1 MNYSTN
7 EDESE
12 SVRRQVLDVIDDLEL
27 ICRQVSEILTVS
39 KESRPHHGDFKLSD
53 LIELFKVKEDRLEE
67 LLKVAKT
74 QTERQRL
81 IDALESE
88 IAVRDEYIERLRN
101 CLIESESTLTNAIF
115 QANLKLKSIAQSEMR
130 KVSPE
135 EVIRYAHRISA
146 AYSVS
151 APLNWQVGDIERPF
165 PLDIEMRSGWLARV
179 TGSADYVS
187 PAVAATPFGTGA
199 ASMPHLSGVDNLH
212 SSESVAHMMAPS
224 KLGWPSPRSAASQL
238 ISPKNRLPVPPS
250 PNIPSSLVGRGAAS
264 IRQPIRESSP
274 ITTTGSPLVKRDT
287 ATAAAAAAVATP
299 SSSSVVV
306 VDDVVEAMS
315 SDSSSSSSSDSVG

>member
-7 EDESE
+7 EDECE
-12 SVRRQVLDVIDDLEL
+12 SVRRQLLDVVDDLEL

-39 KESRPHHGDFKLSD
+39 KESRLHHDFKLSD
-53 LIELFKVKEDRLEE
+53 LIELFKVKEDHLEE
-67 LLKVAKT
+67 LLKVAKM

-88 IAVRDEYIERLRN
+88 IAVRDEYIERLRT

-115 QANLKLKSIAQSEMR
+115 QANLKLKSIAQSELR

-151 APLNWQVGDIERPF
+151 APMNWQVGDIERPF

-199 ASMPHLSGVDNLH
+199 ATMPHLSGVDSLH
-212 SSESVAHMMAPS
+212 SSESVAHMMAPP
-224 KLGWPSPRSAASQL
+224 KLGWPSPRPAASQL

-250 PNIPSSLVGRGAAS
+250 PNIPSSLSGRGTAS

-274 ITTTGSPLVKRDT
+274 IITTGSPLVKRDT
-287 ATAAAAAAVATP
+287 AAAAAATATP
-299 SSSSVVV
+299 TSSSVVV

>member
-7 EDESE
+7 EDECE
-12 SVRRQVLDVIDDLEL
+12 SVRRQLLDVVDDLEL

-39 KESRPHHGDFKLSD
+39 KESRLHHDFKLSD
-53 LIELFKVKEDRLEE
+53 LIELFKVKEDHLEE
-67 LLKVAKT
+67 LLKVAKM

-88 IAVRDEYIERLRN
+88 IAVRDEYIERLRT

-115 QANLKLKSIAQSEMR
+115 QANLKLKSIAQSELR

-151 APLNWQVGDIERPF
+151 APMNWQVGDIERPF

-187 PAVAATPFGTGA
+187 PAVATTPFGTGA
-199 ASMPHLSGVDNLH
+199 ATMPHLSGVDSLH
-212 SSESVAHMMAPS
+212 SSESVAHMMAPP
-224 KLGWPSPRSAASQL
+224 KLGWPSPRPAASQL

-250 PNIPSSLVGRGAAS
+250 PNIPSSLPGRGTAS

-274 ITTTGSPLVKRDT
+274 IITTGSPLVKRDT
-287 ATAAAAAAVATP
+287 AAATATATP
-299 SSSSVVV
+299 TSSSVVV